1 MKKLLTIL
9 TILSFTSIAFV
20 SCKDDDDD
28 NNSHP
33 TPTSGDVIIDITN
46 VAGTQNLDVTGATNY
61 TNSFGETFNVTRFKY
76 YISNVQLLN
85 NGTVVYTMPESYFL
99 VDESVQSTTKLTLPD
114 VPPGAYTSVRFMV
127 GVDSTRNVS
136 GSQTGALDPANG
148 MFWTWNSGYIFLK
161 LEGTSTVNGGTNF
174 VYHVGGFKDALNQN
188 ATRVVELD
196 FNGSSMTVDGS
207 HEAELHLIANVLN
220 LFDAVQDIPIAS
232 VSTIHMPGANAM
244 KMADNYAE
252 MFTFDHIHN

>member
-28 NNSHP
+28 NANPSP
-33 TPTSGDVIIDITN
+33 SSGDVIIDITN
-46 VAGTQNLDVTGATNY
+46 VAGTQNLDVTGAVNY
-61 TNSFGETFNVTRFKY
+61 TNSFGESFNVTRFKY
-76 YISNVQLLN
+76 YISNVQLLK
-85 NGTVVYTMPESYFL
+85 NGNVVYTMPESYFL
-99 VDESVQSTTKLTLPD
+99 VDEAVQTSTKLRLPD
-114 VPPGAYTSVRFMV
+114 VPPGSYTGIRFMI

-161 LEGTSTVNGGTNF
+161 LEGSSTVNGGTNF
-174 VYHVGGFKDALNQN
+174 VYHVGGFRESTNQN
-188 ATRVVELD
+188 ATRVVDLD
-196 FNGSSMTVDGS
+196 FNGSSMTVDGT
-207 HEAELHLIANVLN
+207 HEAELHLIANMLN
-220 LFDAVQDIPIAS
+220 LFDAVQDIQIGTIN
-232 VSTIHMPGANAM
+232 TIHMPGPNAM

-252 MFTFDHIHN
+252 MFTFDHFHN